1 MAGGWGSAE
10 TPGRTRSVSVR
21 ESLLRSTS
29 LAVLLSL
36 VVVTVPAVLFTVGF
50 LQAFD
55 ATAIVDGFPGSLGLS
70 MVLIGLALM
79 LIALAGGCV
88 YAVVRWQAG
97 KVSDPLVVLASDAKQ
112 LGEGDPRI
120 RQTESGITEIDAVTS
135 ELDRSAR
142 RLIASLA
149 AERDFTADASH
160 QLRTPLTALLMR
172 LEEISATDEL
182 AIAHEEAEVAIEQV
196 ERLAGTVDALL
207 RRARRTVE
215 TPRPVRVDRVIAE
228 LQRLWHPKYEERGR
242 AVHVTGIRG
251 VQVWATSV
259 ALTQILGVLVENSL
273 AHGAGTTIVDVRLSG
288 PSVIIDVT
296 DEGPGIDPSIA
307 PYVFDKEVSTSGS
320 GLGLALA
327 RSLAE
332 GYGGRLE
339 LARGKPVTFALF
351 LSAVA
356 PD

>member
-1 MAGGWGSAE
+1 MAGGWLPGEPS
-10 TPGRTRSVSVR
+10 GRTRSVSVR
-21 ESLLRSTS
+21 ESLLRSTT
-29 LAVLLSL
+29 LAVVLSL
-36 VVVTVPAVLFTVGF
+36 IVVTVPTVAFTVWLVRSFQSGRVIA
-50 LQAFD
+50 Q
-55 ATAIVDGFPGSLGLS
+55 FPGSLGWSL
-70 MVLIGLALM
+70 VLFGMALM
-79 LIALAGGCV
+79 LMAVAGACV
-88 YAVVRWQAG
+88 FAVVRYQAG
-97 KVSDPLVVLASDAKQ
+97 KVSEPLVVLASDAKQ

-142 RLIASLA
+142 RLITTLA

-172 LEEISATDEL
+172 LEEISETDDL
-182 AIAHEEAEVAIEQV
+182 SIAHEEAEIAIEQV
-196 ERLAGTVDALL
+196 ERLADTVDALL

-228 LQRLWHPKYEERGR
+228 LQRLWQPKFEQRGR

-259 ALTQILGVLVENSL
+259 ALTQILGVLIENSL

-351 LSAVA
+351 LSAVT